1 MTKFQLKIFLKAA
14 YEMILVFLQFFII
27 SLHFFKWKFIPEKQ
41 IIQVTTFSNF
51 VGFLIIIIAFII
63 LLVAIKDLGRNLSPF
78 PRPINNS
85 NLVTKGIYRF
95 MRHPMYY
102 SLIFISFG
110 VFITKLSIY
119 YLFLTTSLI
128 LIIKFKIDLE
138 EQYLKNKF
146 KNYLFYKNEVKY

>member
-1 MTKFQLKIFLKAA
+1 MNKFQLKIFLKAT
-14 YEMILVFLQFFII
+14 YEMSLVFLQFFII
-27 SLHFFKWKFIPEKQ
+27 ILHFLKWDFIPEKQ
-41 IIQVTTFSNF
+41 IIPVTPFSYF

-95 MRHPMYY
+95 TRHPMYY

-119 YLFLTTSLI
+119 YLFLSIILS
-128 LIIKFKIDLE
+128 LIIKFKIALE

>member
-1 MTKFQLKIFLKAA
+1 MTKFQLKIFLKVS
-14 YEMILVFLQFFII
+14 YEIILVFLQFFII
-27 SLHFFKWKFIPEKQ
+27 SLHFFKWEFIPEKQ
-41 IIQVTTFSNF
+41 IIQVTPFSYF

-85 NLVTKGIYRF
+85 KLVTKGIYRF

-119 YLFLTTSLI
+119 YLFLSIGLI
-128 LIIKFKIDLE
+128 LIIKFKIALE

>member
-1 MTKFQLKIFLKAA
+1 MTKFQLKIFLKDV
-14 YEMILVFLQFFII
+14 YEIILVFLQFFII
-27 SLHFFKWKFIPEKQ
+27 SLHFFKWEFIPEKQ
-41 IIQVTTFSNF
+41 IIEVTPFSYF

-95 MRHPMYY
+95 TRHPMYY

-110 VFITKLSIY
+110 VFMTKLSIY
-119 YLFLTTSLI
+119 YLFLSTSLI

>member
-1 MTKFQLKIFLKAA
+1 MTKFQLKTFLKAA
-14 YEMILVFLQFFII
+14 FEIILVFLQFFII
-27 SLHFFKWKFIPEKQ
+27 SLHFFKWEFIPEKQ
-41 IIQVTTFSNF
+41 IIQVTPFSYF
-51 VGFLIIIIAFII
+51 VGFLIIMIAFII

-95 MRHPMYY
+95 TRHPMYY

-119 YLFLTTSLI
+119 YLFLSTSLN

>member
-1 MTKFQLKIFLKAA
+1 MTKFQLKNFFKAV
-14 YEMILVFLQFFII
+14 YELTLVFLQFFII
-27 SLHFFKWKFIPEKQ
+27 ILHFFQWEFIPEKQ
-41 IIQVTTFSNF
+41 IIQVSPFSYL

-78 PRPINNS
+78 PRPIKNS

-95 MRHPMYY
+95 TRHPMYY

-119 YLFLTTSLI
+119 YLFLTTTLG
-128 LIIKFKIDLE
+128 LIIKFKIALE
-138 EQYLKNKF
+138 EQYLNNKF
-146 KNYLFYKNEVKY
+146 KNYLLYKNEVKY

>member
-1 MTKFQLKIFLKAA
+1 MTKVQLKIFLKTA
-14 YEMILVFLQFFII
+14 YEIILVFLQFLII
-27 SLHFFKWKFIPEKQ
+27 SLHFFQWEFIPRKQ
-41 IIQVTTFSNF
+41 IIQVSTLSYLI
-51 VGFLIIIIAFII
+51 GFLIIIIAFII
-63 LLVAIKDLGRNLSPF
+63 LLIAIKDLGRNLSPF

-95 MRHPMYY
+95 TRHPMYY

-110 VFITKLSIY
+110 VFIIKLSIY
-119 YLFLTTSLI
+119 YLFLSISLI
-128 LIIKFKIDLE
+128 LIIKFKIALE

>member
-1 MTKFQLKIFLKAA
+1 MTKFQLKNFLKAA
-14 YEMILVFLQFFII
+14 YEIILVFLQFLII
-27 SLHFFKWKFIPEKQ
+27 SLHFFQWEFIPQKQ
-41 IIQVTTFSNF
+41 LIQVSNF
-51 VGFLIIIIAFII
+51 SYLLGGLIIIIAFII

-85 NLVTKGIYRF
+85 NLVTTGIYRF
-95 MRHPMYY
+95 TRHPMYY

-110 VFITKLSIY
+110 IFIIKLSIY
-119 YLFLTTSLI
+119 YLFLSISLG

>member
-1 MTKFQLKIFLKAA
+1 MTKFQLKIFLKDA
-14 YEMILVFLQFFII
+14 YELSLVFLQFFII
-27 SLHFFKWKFIPEKQ
+27 SLHFFKWEFIPEKQ
-41 IIQVTTFSNF
+41 IIQVTPFLYF
-51 VGFLIIIIAFII
+51 AGFLIIIIAFII

-85 NLVTKGIYRF
+85 NLVTTGIYRF

>member
-1 MTKFQLKIFLKAA
+1 MTKFHLKIFLKAA
-14 YEMILVFLQFFII
+14 YEIILVFLQFFII
-27 SLHFFKWKFIPEKQ
+27 SLHFFQWEFIPQKQ
-41 IIQVTTFSNF
+41 IIQVSNLSYL

-85 NLVTKGIYRF
+85 NLVTTGIYRF
-95 MRHPMYY
+95 TRHPMYY

-119 YLFLTTSLI
+119 YLFLSISLG
-128 LIIKFKIDLE
+128 LIIKFKITLE
-138 EQYLKNKF
+138 EQYLNNKF
-146 KNYLFYKNEVKY
+146 KNYLLYKNEVKY